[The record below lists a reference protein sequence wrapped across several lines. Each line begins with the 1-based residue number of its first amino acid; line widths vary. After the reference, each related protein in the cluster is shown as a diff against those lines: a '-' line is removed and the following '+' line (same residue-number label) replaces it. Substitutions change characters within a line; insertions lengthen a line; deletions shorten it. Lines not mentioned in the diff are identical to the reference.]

1 MDIAFGYEVPE
12 KSVSTYALEVCKLI
26 DECVDIIIFPLGDEN
41 ALPQLEEEFMFICHG
56 VFPGTVAAGDG
67 IVFQMIK
74 PDLEAVDGDLTSFS
88 HVKDLDISGLRL
100 QLTQRME
107 DLQKLR
113 PQEQLS
119 QEQLN
124 ESAAFRALHIH
135 PGIS

>member
-1 MDIAFGYEVPE
+1 M
-12 KSVSTYALEVCKLI
+12 SW
-26 DECVDIIIFPLGDEN
+26 
-41 ALPQLEEEFMFICHG
+41 
-56 VFPGTVAAGDG
+56 AGDG

-100 QLTQRME
+100 QLTQRMD

-119 QEQLN
+119 QEKLN